1 MAQFCRKCGEPTT
14 CVRFGTDIDDPSTW
28 ATPEIV
34 TLPNG
39 EECQFFALAPAE
51 PICITDHHCF
61 APPHCLGTAQDILNG
76 QGNGTVVD
84 AQTINRIIINAGQA
98 GSGPVTFQLVGCSSG
113 NVFWTGTLPAGS
125 TSIDVPA
132 NAAWPGGMLCLVTSG
147 APEDGSG
154 PIGVSVNVYGEICFP
169 PSVIVGDP

>member
-1 MAQFCRKCGEPTT
+1 MAQFCRKCGESTD
-14 CVRFGTDIDDPSTW
+14 CVAFATDIDDPT
-28 ATPEIV
+28 TYV
-34 TLPNG
+34 LPQEVILANG
-39 EECQFFALAPAE
+39 ETCNVFEATASGE
-51 PICITDHHCF
+51 ICVPDHHCF
-61 APPHCLGTAQDILNG
+61 NAPHCLGTTQDILNG
-76 QGNGTVVD
+76 QGNGTIVD

-169 PSVIVGDP
+169 PSVIVGGP